1 LTRIALVT
9 GGSTPER
16 DVALAG
22 ASQVAP
28 ALRGLGHEVV
38 VVDTVEGTLD
48 AARETELLDPA
59 VDREPPSP
67 AELAA
72 LAARENLP
80 ALVAGEILAGFDLL
94 FLVLHGGAVE
104 GGQFQALLELAG
116 LRFTGSGA
124 LASALAMHKSVAK
137 RLLREAGI
145 PTAEWVRLPATAGEL
160 EALGWP
166 RVVKPSNA
174 GSSVG
179 ISVAHGPEELAPAIE
194 AARAVDADV
203 LVERYLPGRELT
215 VGVVG
220 GRALGVGEIVP
231 SHELF
236 DYECKY
242 TPGMT
247 REIFPAEIPPALASR
262 VRELALATHRALDL
276 RDFSRVDVRL
286 DAAGAPHVLEANTLP
301 GMTPTSLL
309 PQSAAV
315 EGIGFAALCDE
326 ICRLALAR
334 PA

>member
-1 LTRIALVT
+1 VARIALLT

-28 ALRGLGHEVV
+28 ALRGLGHQVT
-38 VVDTVEGTLD
+38 VVDTVEGWLD
-48 AARETELLDPA
+48 AAREAALLDPA
-59 VDREPPSP
+59 VDREPPSA

-72 LAARENLP
+72 LAARESLP
-80 ALVAGEILAGFDLL
+80 ALVASEAVRGFDLL

-104 GGQFQALLELAG
+104 GGQLQALLELAR
-116 LRFTGSGA
+116 LRFTGSGS
-124 LASALAMHKSVAK
+124 LASGLAMHKLVAN
-137 RLLREAGI
+137 RLLRDAGI
-145 PTAEWVRLPATAGEL
+145 PTAGWVRLPATAAEL
-160 EALGWP
+160 DELGWP
-166 RVVKPSNA
+166 RIVKPSNA

-179 ISVAHGPEELAPAIE
+179 ISVAHDPDELAPAIA
-194 AARAVDADV
+194 AARAVDAEV
-203 LVERYLPGRELT
+203 LVERFLPGREFT

-231 SHELF
+231 RHEIF

-247 REIFPAEIPPALASR
+247 RETFPAEIPPALAGR
-262 VRELALATHRALDL
+262 LRELALATHRTLEL
-276 RDFSRVDVRL
+276 RDFSRVDFRL
-286 DAAGAPHVLEANTLP
+286 DADEEPRVLEANTLP
-301 GMTPTSLL
+301 GMTRTSLL

-315 EGIGFAALCDE
+315 EGIDFAALCDE

-334 PA
+334 